1 MEALYSSK
9 MCGRRRPAN
18 HYSSTQSLFWTL
30 LPRHPHSTDNYL
42 LMATTVRNSSHRGSE
57 IPPWLLQSKHTPLKC
72 TASEPT
78 EKCFA
83 EVLLENKT
91 FRKEHIFNLVSNQI
105 NANSSKD
112 KIILYL
118 SNISIVGK
126 VSEVYQ
132 HTTLKT
138 A

>member
-1 MEALYSSK
+1 MS
-9 MCGRRRPAN
+9 
-18 HYSSTQSLFWTL
+18 
-30 LPRHPHSTDNYL
+30 
-42 LMATTVRNSSHRGSE
+42 TVRNSSHRGNE
-57 IPPWLLQSKHTPLKC
+57 IPPRLLQSKHSPLKC
-72 TASEPT
+72 TTFGPM

-91 FRKEHIFNLVSNQI
+91 FKKEHIFNLVNNQI

-112 KIILYL
+112 KTILYL
-118 SNISIVGK
+118 PNISIVGK

-132 HTTLKT
+132 HTTQRT